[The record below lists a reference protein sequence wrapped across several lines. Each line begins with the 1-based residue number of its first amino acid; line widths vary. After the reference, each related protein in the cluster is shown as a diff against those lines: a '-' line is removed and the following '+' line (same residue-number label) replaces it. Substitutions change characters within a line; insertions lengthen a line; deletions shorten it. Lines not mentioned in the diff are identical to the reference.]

1 MKLEVSQID
10 VIKKLKR
17 IVQKDDLIFVN
28 PETLEIVE
36 QVDLTNLE
44 DATIT
49 SAYLMKNEDGTLS
62 WVDQELRSLGWAFDE
77 DNQELIKIDSF
88 DEYRKYAEENK

>member
-10 VIKKLKR
+10 DIKKLKR
-17 IVQKDDLIFVN
+17 IVPKDDLIFVN

-49 SAYLMKNEDGTLS
+49 SAYLMNNEDGTLS
-62 WVDQELRSLGWAFDE
+62 WVDFDE
-77 DNQELIKIDSF
+77 DNQELIKFDSF

>member
-1 MKLEVSQID
+1 MKLKVSKID
-10 VIKKLKR
+10 ETLNKLKR

-49 SAYLMKNEDGTLS
+49 SASLMNNEDGTLS
-62 WVDQELRSLGWAFDE
+62 WVDLDE
-77 DNQELIKIDSF
+77 DNQELIKFDSF
-88 DEYRKYAEENK
+88 DKYRKYAEENK

>member
-1 MKLEVSQID
+1 MKLKVSQID
-10 VIKKLKR
+10 KTLNKLKR
-17 IVQKDDLIFVN
+17 IVPKDDLIFVN

-49 SAYLMKNEDGTLS
+49 SAYLMNNEDGTLS
-62 WVDQELRSLGWAFDE
+62 WVDFDE

>member
-10 VIKKLKR
+10 KTLNKLKR
-17 IVQKDDLIFVN
+17 IVPKDDLIFVN

-49 SAYLMKNEDGTLS
+49 SAYLMNNEDGTLS
-62 WVDQELRSLGWAFDE
+62 WVDFDE
-77 DNQELIKIDSF
+77 DNQELIKFDSF

>member
-1 MKLEVSQID
+1 MKLKVSQID
-10 VIKKLKR
+10 KTLNKLKR
-17 IVQKDDLIFVN
+17 IVPKDDLIFVN

-49 SAYLMKNEDGTLS
+49 SAYLMNNEDGTLS
-62 WVDQELRSLGWAFDE
+62 WVDFDE
-77 DNQELIKIDSF
+77 DNQELIKFDSF

>member
-10 VIKKLKR
+10 DIKKLKR

-62 WVDQELRSLGWAFDE
+62 WVDFDE
-77 DNQELIKIDSF
+77 DNQELIKFDSF

>member
-1 MKLEVSQID
+1 MKLKVSQID
-10 VIKKLKR
+10 KTLNKLKR
-17 IVQKDDLIFVN
+17 IVPKDDLIFVN

-49 SAYLMKNEDGTLS
+49 SAALMNNEDGTLS
-62 WVDQELRSLGWAFDE
+62 WVDFDE
-77 DNQELIKIDSF
+77 DNQELIKFDSF

>member
-1 MKLEVSQID
+1 MKLKVSQID
-10 VIKKLKR
+10 KTLNKLKR
-17 IVQKDDLIFVN
+17 IVPKDDLIFVN

-49 SAYLMKNEDGTLS
+49 SASLMNNEDGTLS
-62 WVDQELRSLGWAFDE
+62 WVYFDE
-77 DNQELIKIDSF
+77 DNQELIKFDSF

>member
-1 MKLEVSQID
+1 MKLKVSQID
-10 VIKKLKR
+10 KTLNKLKR
-17 IVQKDDLIFVN
+17 IVPKDDLIFVN

-49 SAYLMKNEDGTLS
+49 SAFLMNNEDGTLS
-62 WVDQELRSLGWAFDE
+62 WVDFDE
-77 DNQELIKIDSF
+77 DNQELIKFDSF